1 MLGLKLQTPFRKIFR
16 RGRRGRRA
24 ESAAPS
30 RTGEDTKEEI
40 HDASQSETSQTQT
53 SQLSSAST
61 SPIKVI
67 RTATPNESII
77 ENLEFTNTNEH
88 PEARINT
95 LTSVDEDLETSRTT
109 ICTENSSPVTT
120 KGSMNNEAVI
130 ENLEFTEEH
139 NRQHQ
144 HRREPGCEEVPLAGD
159 DDGATTVAHGTSEN
173 SHRQAEKPQE
183 ISSMSRR
190 SSLSSSISFASSLTF
205 EDDISYATP
214 SANAP
219 SYPNRRRSITHFSHS
234 FPAPRRGSVGFS
246 DEKWS
251 STMSTSSE
259 ERFKIKSGCKESSAP
274 KVPSRSR
281 SPPPQQSG
289 SEVPARRKRT
299 PVFKPG
305 VLKEEDYGYGSAE
318 PDSAYKPKD
327 LPPTFRP
334 RVSSE
339 DDDGYGSAQQDP
351 ACRPTRALPPTFK
364 PGVLSEE
371 DYGYGSTLPPT
382 FKPGVLSE
390 DDYGYGSYAPSS
402 FKPGVLAE
410 EDYGYGSAEPD
421 VTMPPPTFKPGVLAE
436 EDYGYGSAAP
446 DVHKKQASPQT
457 PLVVGRGAAPRRSSM
472 KLRSAPS
479 DERVRTPRRAS
490 IQVGGNFKTACE
502 IRRAS
507 ITFATKEEVEVIEP
521 IKKLM
526 ENPNHLWYKKDE
538 IRDMREENK
547 LLVKQQE
554 LGLMSPRECTRG
566 LESSF
571 APGRRLEKQKKIWDS
586 VLALQKL
593 QKQTGRKD
601 AEYVRRLSMFYTS
614 EAMDVATKRAQDDA
628 DEIAEYLRET
638 QKQVRRMS
646 MM

>member
-219 SYPNRRRSITHFSHS
+219 SYPN
-234 FPAPRRGSVGFS
+234 
-246 DEKWS
+246 DEGVLP
-251 STMSTSSE
+251 TSLIPFQLQE
-259 ERFKIKSGCKESSAP
+259 GAVSA
-274 KVPSRSR
+274 
-281 SPPPQQSG
+281 PPQQSG